1 MKGDVKRKVFSADGS
16 GEFGLAS
23 SPCKLNTAILNTR
36 VWHLFSI
43 LWAREAKV
51 IRRRRKLRGHGD
63 ADQGSIG
70 GAEAY
75 GFFRSGEEA

>member
-23 SPCKLNTAILNTR
+23 SPCKLNTATLNTR
-36 VWHLFSI
+36 VGHLFST

-51 IRRRRKLRGHGD
+51 IRRRGKL
-63 ADQGSIG
+63 
-70 GAEAY
+70 
-75 GFFRSGEEA
+75 